1 MPLLKQPKM
10 QAKEKNVPVF
20 FEKENINTMDS
31 KGEVLL
37 TIMASLAQ
45 QESESLSKNVKM
57 GLQFRYQNGEV
68 QVNHNW
74 FLGYTK
80 DENGH
85 LIIDEEQAVVVRRI
99 FREYLQGSSLK
110 NIADGLMAD
119 GIPTATGNMKWRSDG
134 IRKIL
139 TNEKYMG
146 DALLQKTYTVSI
158 LEKKRAE
165 NNGQL
170 PKYYVEGSHEA
181 IIDKDV
187 FLKVQAEMSRRANL
201 NPGGKK
207 RVYNS
212 KYALSGMVFCGHC
225 GDIYRRIYWN
235 NHGKKSTVWRCVSR
249 VLKKS
254 SGIDCPA
261 RTVWE
266 VELHDAIVTAINDAY
281 AQRHTVIP
289 ILKENIK
296 AVINDDLEEK
306 IIVIDK
312 RLELLQQQLINESGD
327 ELAVENLGMKIVDLR
342 EERQQILMEI
352 AERND
357 MKTRIQEMAD
367 YLDTLPTAIIEYD
380 ETLTRRLVEKVTIFD
395 EKIVVTLKSGME
407 MEVEA

>member
-20 FEKENINTMDS
+20 FEKENINTLDA

-99 FREYLQGSSLK
+99 FREYLQGASLK